1 MDKNQILQ
9 MIEAGLTRA
18 DLVALGVLPDTA
30 PAPAPAP
37 ASAPAPAPDP
47 APASAPASAPAPAPA
62 PAPAS
67 APASAPAPD
76 LVQILAQM
84 QQTLAD
90 MAQRNV
96 YAGQMLKPM
105 DSGTAIANFINPP
118 TNEER
123 KW

>member
-18 DLVALGVLPDTA
+18 DLVALGILPTDQPALA
-30 PAPAPAP
+30 PAPAPAL
-37 ASAPAPAPDP
+37 
-47 APASAPASAPAPAPA
+47 APAPAPA
-62 PAPAS
+62 LAPALAPAPAPAQ
-67 APASAPAPD
+67 APAQAPD

-96 YAGQMLKPM
+96 YAGQMIKPM

-118 TNEER
+118 TNE
-123 KW
+123 

>member
-9 MIEAGLTRA
+9 MIEAGLTRV

-47 APASAPASAPAPAPA
+47 APSSAPASAPAPAPA
-62 PAPAS
+62 P

-123 KW
+123 NV

>member
-18 DLVALGVLPDTA
+18 DLVALGILPAGAPVQA
-30 PAPAPAP
+30 PAQAPAQ
-37 ASAPAPAPDP
+37 APDQ
-47 APASAPASAPAPAPA
+47 
-62 PAPAS
+62 
-67 APASAPAPD
+67 APD

-84 QQTLAD
+84 QKTLSD

-96 YAGQMLKPM
+96 YAGQMIKPM

-118 TNEER
+118 ANE
-123 KW
+123 

>member
-18 DLVALGVLPDTA
+18 DLVTLGILPAVEPTQAPAQAPAPDPAQAPAQA
-30 PAPAPAP
+30 PAPAPAL
-37 ASAPAPAPDP
+37 
-47 APASAPASAPAPAPA
+47 APAPAPA
-62 PAPAS
+62 PAPAQ
-67 APASAPAPD
+67 APD

-96 YAGQMLKPM
+96 YAGQMIKPL

-118 TNEER
+118 TNE
-123 KW
+123 

>member
-18 DLVALGVLPDTA
+18 DLVALGILPAQAPAQAPTQA
-30 PAPAPAP
+30 PAPAP
-37 ASAPAPAPDP
+37 
-47 APASAPASAPAPAPA
+47 
-62 PAPAS
+62 
-67 APASAPAPD
+67 APAPD

-96 YAGQMLKPM
+96 YAGQMMKPM
-105 DSGTAIANFINPP
+105 DSATAIANFINPP
-118 TNEER
+118 TNE
-123 KW
+123 

>member
-18 DLVALGVLPDTA
+18 DLVTLGILPAQAPAQA
-30 PAPAPAP
+30 PAPAPAL
-37 ASAPAPAPDP
+37 
-47 APASAPASAPAPAPA
+47 APAPAPA
-62 PAPAS
+62 PAPAL
-67 APASAPAPD
+67 APAPAPALAPALAPAPAPAQAPD

-96 YAGQMLKPM
+96 YAGQMIKPM

-118 TNEER
+118 TNE
-123 KW
+123 

>member
-18 DLVALGVLPDTA
+18 DLVALGVLPDT
-30 PAPAPAP
+30 
-37 ASAPAPAPDP
+37 
-47 APASAPASAPAPAPA
+47 APAPA

-123 KW
+123 NGDHGK

>member
-18 DLVALGVLPDTA
+18 DLVTLGILPAQAPAQA
-30 PAPAPAP
+30 PAPAPAL
-37 ASAPAPAPDP
+37 APAPAP
-47 APASAPASAPAPAPA
+47 ALAPAPAPA
-62 PAPAS
+62 PAPAL
-67 APASAPAPD
+67 APAPAPD

-96 YAGQMLKPM
+96 YAGQMIKPM

-118 TNEER
+118 TNE
-123 KW
+123 

>member
-1 MDKNQILQ
+1 MDKSQLMR

-18 DLVALGVLPDTA
+18 DLVALGILPADAPT

-37 ASAPAPAPDP
+37 TPAPT
-47 APASAPASAPAPAPA
+47 PAPAPA
-62 PAPAS
+62 TDPATAPAT
-67 APASAPAPD
+67 D

-96 YAGQMLKPM
+96 YAGQMIKPM

-118 TNEER
+118 TNE
-123 KW
+123 